1 MMQSSSVSLAAGTR
15 WDAIDKTME
24 VHPTMV
30 SDYVRRGWV
39 VLASYMARE
48 DVHENIMENGY
59 YVNKVRSEYKP
70 VVLMGQMIID
80 SVREENERLQARVS
94 QLSKC
99 ESDLAALQRKY
110 AEVEKVLAEKSA
122 SEKRAWD
129 SAQASR
135 QARED
140 VETQKRKMEGDLGK
154 LRAALGE
161 LRMRE
166 ILGS

>member
-1 MMQSSSVSLAAGTR
+1 MMQSSSVSLASGTR

-48 DVHENIMENGY
+48 DVHENAMENGY

-70 VVLMGQMIID
+70 VVLMGQMIVD
-80 SVREENERLQARVS
+80 SMREENERLQARVS

-99 ESDLAALQRKY
+99 ESDLAALQKKY
-110 AEVEKVLAEKSA
+110 AEAEKVFAEKSA
-122 SEKRAWD
+122 SEKRAWE
-129 SAQASR
+129 SAEVTR
-135 QARED
+135 KGREE
-140 VETQKRKMEGDLGK
+140 VEAQKRKMEADISK

-161 LRMRE
+161 LRMKE